1 MDTASFGAV
10 SGCPDFLASMEQACE
25 NLRACADS
33 DSGAGD
39 AGPGLAI
46 GLALGGCLLVAVLA
60 TAIFVWRRKHR
71 MQPPPGS
78 SSTRGPRQVE
88 VEVTVARPESQKI

>member
-1 MDTASFGAV
+1 MREKLRTCDD
-10 SGCPDFLASMEQACE
+10 PDS
-25 NLRACADS
+25 
-33 DSGAGD
+33 
-39 AGPGLAI
+39 GPGLAI